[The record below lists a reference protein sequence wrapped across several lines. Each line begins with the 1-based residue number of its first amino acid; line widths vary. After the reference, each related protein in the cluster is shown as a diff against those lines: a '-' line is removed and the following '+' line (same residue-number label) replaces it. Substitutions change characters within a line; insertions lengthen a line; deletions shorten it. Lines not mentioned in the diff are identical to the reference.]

1 MGFSPRYVRDYF
13 AQSKLKTVLIWI
25 AEIALVI
32 LLAAGVSSFFCRSIV
47 VQEGS
52 MEPTLKAGDRALIN
66 SAAYKL
72 SSPRRGDIVVF
83 RAADD
88 AKSSLH
94 IKRVIGLPGE
104 TVQIKDGQILID
116 GKTYVEQK
124 DFPAITN
131 PGLAEEPIKLGSGE
145 YFVLGDNRN
154 NSEDSRHIDVG
165 KIKKKNILGKL
176 WFVVSP
182 MDKFGIL
189 RK

>member
-25 AEIALVI
+25 VEIALVI

-83 RAADD
+83 RAEDD

-104 TVQIKDGQILID
+104 TVQIKGSTIYID
-116 GKTYVEQK
+116 GKPLKENYGK
-124 DFPAITN
+124 DPIDYAGI
-131 PGLAEEPIKLGSGE
+131 AEKPIKLGDDE
-145 YFVLGDNRN
+145 YFVLGDNREI
-154 NSEDSRHIDVG
+154 SRDSRYEEVG
-165 KIKKKNILGKL
+165 KVKRKNIEGRAVLRIYP
-176 WFVVSP
+176 F
-182 MDKFGIL
+182 DKFGTF
-189 RK
+189 R